1 MRITYDAQVDVAY
14 IRLDDQLTAAE
25 GPRDLGDDIFLDF
38 DSHNRLVGI
47 ELLDASLRLNLSRL
61 RPFIV
66 KLDGPQF
73 RWSLLLVDL
82 YDREWKEL
90 PVEVGVT
97 GCKHWIEDIAEESIK
112 LRSELSG
119 KSRKISRTQL
129 ENLDVTPSKQMD
141 KNDILFSLWELGRP
155 KSSQQAIID

>member
-25 GPRDLGDDIFLDF
+25 GPRDLGDDIYLDF

-47 ELLDASLRLNLSRL
+47 ELLDASLRLNLPQL
-61 RPFIV
+61 RPFII

-82 YDREWKEL
+82 YHRKWKEL
-90 PVEVGVT
+90 PVEIGIT
-97 GCKHWIEDIAEESIK
+97 GNKHWIEDIAEESLKI
-112 LRSELSG
+112 RSELSG
-119 KSRKISRTQL
+119 QSRRITRTQL
-129 ENLDVTPSKQMD
+129 ENLDVTPSKQLD
-141 KNDILFSLWELGRP
+141 KNDILFSLWEIGRP
-155 KSSQQAIID
+155 KLSQQTIIE